1 MLFGNARAV
10 EVEAG
15 HRAVLM
21 QRRHGGGGGGPTHQ
35 NQRAS
40 IVRCVVCGQDNL
52 REGRLNLLRCWSCSS
67 HSCVACRTWLRGG
80 KPGQHYIGAGACK
93 QHGDV

>member
-1 MLFGNARAV
+1 MLFGNVRAV

-15 HRAVLM
+15 HRAVQM
-21 QRRHGGGGGGPTHQ
+21 QRHGGGPTHR
-35 NQRAS
+35 QRAS

-52 REGRLNLLRCWSCSS
+52 REGKLNLLRCWSCSS
-67 HSCVACRTWLRGG
+67 HSCVACRTWLRG